1 MKKFNTRWVNK
12 KNFARLGMVVASLL
26 VLTQLGTMII
36 YGFINN
42 GYSGGN
48 VFELVLDCISL
59 LFYFIVLNN
68 YRKSEDNLF
77 FGYYASLL
85 IIISDFI
92 LPLIMNMVQG
102 VFNLTLIMPSLS
114 LIAVVLYFVFLTIE
128 NKKRQAKDCNNLK
141 IVGIVAAV
149 IMIAS
154 GIQGLYLLFDGIQYM
169 VLNGA
174 NIAVL
179 IILTMQN
186 LAMTIGLPLIFA
198 FYPFVLY
205 KERYL

>member
-1 MKKFNTRWVNK
+1 MKRFNTRWVNK
-12 KNFARLGMVVASLL
+12 KNFARLGMIVASLL

-36 YGFINN
+36 YGFVNR

-48 VFELVLDCISL
+48 IFELVLDCISL

-85 IIISDFI
+85 IIVSDFI

-102 VFNLTLIMPSLS
+102 VFNLTLIAPSLS
-114 LIAVVLYFVFLTIE
+114 LIAVVVYFVFLTIE
-128 NKKRQAKDCNNLK
+128 NKKRQQKDCDNLK
-141 IVGIVAAV
+141 IVGIIAAV
-149 IMIAS
+149 VMIAS
-154 GIQGLYLLFDGIQYM
+154 GVQNLYLLFKDLGTM
-169 VLNGA
+169 VFSGA

-179 IILTMQN
+179 VILTMQN